1 MSLRE
6 FEIERRQSNPVDM
19 IEFVA
24 ASNDWSFERSG
35 EDEIAMTVAG
45 KWTDYH
51 VSFSWMEDVEALHL
65 ACAFDIRVPDLRVT
79 EVMRLLSFVNG
90 QVLMGHF
97 DLWRQEDVV
106 IFRQSLLLAG
116 GAEPTDR
123 QVEVLLSNALDT
135 CEVYYQAFQFVV
147 WSGMEAKSALDAVL
161 FETVGEA

>member
-1 MSLRE
+1 MSLMETQIARL
-6 FEIERRQSNPVDM
+6 SNPVDM

-24 ASNDWSFERSG
+24 ANNDWSFERSG
-35 EDEIAMTVAG
+35 EDEIAMTVEGSWA
-45 KWTDYH
+45 DYH
-51 VSFSWMEDVEALHL
+51 VSFSWMEEFEALHL
-65 ACAFDIRVPDLRVT
+65 ACAFDIKVPQSRVN
-79 EVMRLLSFVNG
+79 EVIMLISHING

-123 QVEVLLSNALDT
+123 QVEVLLSSALDA
-135 CEVYYQAFQFVV
+135 CEAYFQAFQFVV
-147 WSGMEAKSALDAVL
+147 WSGMSAQNAVEAVM